1 MKQGLPGRW
10 SDVNTSTV
18 QLNCVYKGRCITNH
32 CFGIRRPYQKSC
44 VDGPHLIGDLTELQ
58 GLTSPR
64 GRTQQRAK
72 SLVKKL
78 PWQLTEDAEPTLGRT
93 HPSRGASSL
102 HTVHIYTKSTN
113 LSMLKAYKPCYKL

>member
-1 MKQGLPGRW
+1 MKQVSNFVKKRANEK
-10 SDVNTSTV
+10 NTSDNIISHKIGEDGQT
-18 QLNCVYKGRCITNH
+18 
-32 CFGIRRPYQKSC
+32 PYQKSC